1 MAVWEFPITLHA
13 KYHKCSSTSQVPP
26 VSFEKWF
33 FSPKYMIRIPY
44 KELVGNGNIINVS
57 DRSLLFPCFTDHY
70 LIKLDN
76 KAPARDNFPLKKE

>member
-1 MAVWEFPITLHA
+1 
-13 KYHKCSSTSQVPP
+13 
-26 VSFEKWF
+26 
-33 FSPKYMIRIPY
+33 MIRIPY

-76 KAPARDNFPLKKE
+76 KAPARDNFPLKKD

>member
-1 MAVWEFPITLHA
+1 MQNTINVHQQV
-13 KYHKCSSTSQVPP
+13 KCHLCLS
-26 VSFEKWF
+26 KNDF

-76 KAPARDNFPLKKE
+76 KAPARDNFPLKKD